1 MGSIFNITFYLADD
15 DDLIFVDMFLFASSS
30 PLLFA
35 H

>member
-1 MGSIFNITFYLADD
+1 MGSIFNITFYLAD

-35 H
+35 Y